1 MHGSMRIPSNLTL
14 PGFSQTMR
22 QAGFLRDK
30 AERAGR
36 AGTSVHVR
44 PTYIEQLCCEIC
56 FEEKE
61 GSAD

>member
-1 MHGSMRIPSNLTL
+1 
-14 PGFSQTMR
+14 MR